1 MPPFDITHTNLIAVV
16 EPEEVV
22 LPSELDDDDDFIAE
36 ALPAPPRAMR
46 VEEVGAGDERVA
58 AAAVVG
64 GTGRLA
70 LEVPAG
76 TARMVVLALDAE
88 GQVIASRDL
97 AVETAITAELFL
109 DLVAAGLD
117 TGGLDAVDLHVRLT
131 PELAAALSA
140 AARRTV
146 AERRTTMRIPPI
158 PIATRPRRR

>member
-1 MPPFDITHTNLIAVV
+1 MPPFDITHTNLIAIVD
-16 EPEEVV
+16 PDEVV

-46 VEEVGAGDERVA
+46 VEEVGAGDERVV

-97 AVETAITAELFL
+97 AIETAITAELFL

-117 TGGLDAVDLHVRLT
+117 TEGLDAVDLHVRLT
-131 PELAAALSA
+131 PELATALAA
-140 AARRTV
+140 AARTARD
-146 AERRTTMRIPPI
+146 APHAPRPLPSLPLATT
-158 PIATRPRRR
+158 PRRR